1 MNKLLAREAQGNGLR
16 SPPQGGPTAARGSD
30 GVPARVAITMT
41 AQAASFVT
49 AEKALTAA
57 LKDAAQQLLAQ
68 KKLGAASAD
77 GSRAPAILM
86 ELRSREDTLINLV
99 QTHEAE
105 EESVRER
112 VAGVEE
118 QLRMLKYQRS
128 RLRRDIAKCTE
139 GGAPT
144 EDINLFQ
151 PQVEPQPGESAH
163 QLTLRRLGVERE
175 ERAKLSARRDALAAR
190 REALAA
196 ATETANE
203 RKAAVDE
210 QLGAVVSAAAAEAL
224 ATPGAAPSPVHS
236 RRPSQEEVSP
246 ASTGGGGAYP
256 LSLCLVLKAGGGGK
270 KEATITF
277 KYHAGLELLTA
288 SASPAKADAALQKL
302 SSLLPGSTANGEK
315 DDGSAYPDLC
325 ACVRG
330 RRVDAASVAELLPQ
344 RPYKWLQWLGG
355 LGPLLNSPPQPSQL
369 VLDTLVR
376 EIGKAV

>member
-1 MNKLLAREAQGNGLR
+1 
-16 SPPQGGPTAARGSD
+16 
-30 GVPARVAITMT
+30 
-41 AQAASFVT
+41 
-49 AEKALTAA
+49 
-57 LKDAAQQLLAQ
+57 
-68 KKLGAASAD
+68 
-77 GSRAPAILM
+77 M

-151 PQVEPQPGESAH
+151 PQVKPQPGESAH

-210 QLGAVVSAAAAEAL
+210 QLGEVVSAAAPLREQMTKPPSSQSRFTESAARLLPLLPSPLYTVALGSAAFMAAAEGVNGTLDITGDAAAAEAL

-256 LSLCLVLKAGGGGK
+256 LSLCLVLKAGGSGK
-270 KEATITF
+270 KEATLTF